1 MDVEKE
7 IHKPQLMAMVP
18 TDVQCMVGIL
28 ASDLRLIHRAMGMC
42 TNMIPLIKANDKLAW
57 EYFTGP
63 FYEFLDQTIKDID
76 NGSDGK

>member
-28 ASDLRLIHRAMGMC
+28 ASDLRLIHKAMGLC
-42 TNMIPLIKANDKLAW
+42 SNDGPLRNDEERAAW
-57 EYFTGP
+57 EYFAGP

-76 NGSDGK
+76 NGPDGK